1 MYKSWYNEKA
11 HRRQSREGI
20 VERVNVML
28 EKQELTTDT
37 YDFLES
43 IIEYYN
49 KYKGLTPKQFEVLV
63 EIEESLTPNG
73 LANIKAWKDSYDENK
88 FQTAVICAHYYFPN
102 TKYFADVSKKILK
115 DNSYILSE
123 KTYKSMCENK
133 YTKKVLR
140 ETYAEPKYPIGTL
153 VRFRKAYGESVSIC
167 TVIDTNT
174 SYVTSA
180 AKGAKKYLVLPF
192 GYSKPVE
199 VEERHIKKYRKKME
213 FV

>member
-1 MYKSWYNEKA
+1 MYKSWYIEKA
-11 HRRQSREGI
+11 HQRQTKEGV
-20 VERVNVML
+20 VERVNNML

-49 KYKGLTPKQFEVLV
+49 KYKGLTPKQFKVLG
-63 EIEESLTPNG
+63 EIEESLTPAG

-88 FQTAVICAHYYFPN
+88 FQTAVICAHYYSH
-102 TKYFADVSKKILK
+102 TKYFTDVSKKILK

-133 YTKKVLR
+133 YAKKVLR
-140 ETYAEPKYPIGTL
+140 ETHAKPKYLTGTL
-153 VRFRKAYGESVSIC
+153 VKFRKAHEESIGIC
-167 TVIDTNT
+167 TVIDTDT
-174 SYVTSA
+174 AYVTSA

-213 FV
+213 TI